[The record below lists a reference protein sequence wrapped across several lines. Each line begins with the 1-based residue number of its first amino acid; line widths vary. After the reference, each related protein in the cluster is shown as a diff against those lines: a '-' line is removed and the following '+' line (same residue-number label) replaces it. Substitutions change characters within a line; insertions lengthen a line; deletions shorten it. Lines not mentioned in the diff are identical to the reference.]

1 MSNFDLA
8 NLALQA
14 TCPNNELLYDDKGMP
29 SVMVKIPKMTYAQ
42 LGLGT
47 STTVHPAF
55 IVNGV
60 EKDAIWIS
68 KYQNVVVDGR
78 AYSLPA
84 RDPKTVINFDAAVS
98 ACSAKGNGWHLM
110 TKAEWGLLALW
121 CKVNGTMP
129 YGNNNYGK
137 DSRETT
143 YKAIPTYYDA
153 GKIGRVATGTGPLSW
168 SHDRTPSGIWDVNG
182 NVWEWNGGIRL
193 VAGEVQIIANNN
205 AADKSISQGASSSA
219 WKAINAATGALIT
232 PDGSGTTAGSVK
244 LDYISSKFTYSTSIT
259 DKKDEG
265 RGCAFE
271 NVTCDATIGDAAKLL
286 LQSLGMLKYDTVAG
300 AYDSDYFWMNN
311 GATERSLFSGGYWS
325 YGANAGVFYSNGN
338 SARSYAYGHVGF
350 RSAFCDLSSD

>member
-1 MSNFDLA
+1 M
-8 NLALQA
+8 
-14 TCPNNELLYDDKGMP
+14 
-29 SVMVKIPKMTYAQ
+29 
-42 LGLGT
+42 
-47 STTVHPAF
+47 
-55 IVNGV
+55 
-60 EKDAIWIS
+60 
-68 KYQNVVVDGR
+68 
-78 AYSLPA
+78 
-84 RDPKTVINFDAAVS
+84 
-98 ACSAKGNGWHLM
+98 
-110 TKAEWGLLALW
+110 
-121 CKVNGTMP
+121 
-129 YGNNNYGK
+129 
-137 DSRETT
+137 
-143 YKAIPTYYDA
+143 
-153 GKIGRVATGTGPLSW
+153 
-168 SHDRTPSGIWDVNG
+168 
-182 NVWEWNGGIRL
+182 
-193 VAGEVQIIANNN
+193 
-205 AADKSISQGASSSA
+205 
-219 WKAINAATGALIT
+219 IT